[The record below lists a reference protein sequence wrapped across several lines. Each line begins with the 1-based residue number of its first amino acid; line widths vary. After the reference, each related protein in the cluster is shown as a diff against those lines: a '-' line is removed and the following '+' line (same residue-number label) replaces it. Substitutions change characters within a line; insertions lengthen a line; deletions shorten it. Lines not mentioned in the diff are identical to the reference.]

1 VTAGSLRKLLA
12 QSAIYGTADVFTN
25 VVSFLLL
32 PLFTRFLSPADYG
45 VLGVLLLFSAMAKI
59 LFRMGLD
66 GAFFRVHYDQKGET
80 GQRRLAGTVALFAA
94 GAGSLLL
101 GGVVLWAGPLTRLL
115 FSPASPPESWVVLA
129 AADIYL
135 GVFAFIPLNLLR
147 IQDRP
152 GLFSAFSVTRHTLHI
167 GLKVVLVVRGWGV
180 PGILWSNVIATG
192 VFSLALLPILVRHA
206 SLRFSPQLLR
216 ETLRFGL
223 PKVPHGVMI
232 QVQNLIDR
240 RLLLAFVDLS
250 QVGVYHAGY
259 MIGTAV
265 KFALSAFEP
274 AWQPFVYA
282 QLRKPDAAT
291 TLARIVTYAFA
302 SFVSVGLGV
311 AVLSRE
317 LVQLMTAPEFHAAA
331 GIVPVVTLAY
341 VLHGTFLL
349 TSIGIAIRKKTGY
362 YPFITAIAATCNIS
376 ANLLLIPRI
385 GMMSDPAYWHDGRR
399 LGHGLVLRSDGG
411 PRAVDLAEALSHA
424 PGVGAPG
431 PRHWSRRGLLS
442 AVAPRTAGFVA
453 SAAGEV
459 RDAGLVPGLA
469 AGVGLSSP
477 VRERVARTQAA
488 APSPAILNKPRVRCH
503 SSSDGSR

>member
-1 VTAGSLRKLLA
+1 VTAGSEEARGLRGHLRKLLA

-66 GAFFRVHYDQKGET
+66 GAFFRVYYDQKGEA

-216 ETLRFGL
+216 ETMRFGL
-223 PKVPHGVMI
+223 RKVPHGVMI

-240 RLLLAFVDLS
+240 RHLLAFVDLS

-385 GMMSDPAYWHDGRR
+385 GMMGAAWATVLSYGVMAALGLWISQRLYPMPLEWPRLGRVTGAAAACYLLSLLAPQALLPALLVKCVTLASFPVWLLASGFLRPSEKEWLGRR
-399 LGHGLVLRSDGG
+399 LRLRRQRS
-411 PRAVDLAEALSHA
+411 
-424 PGVGAPG
+424 
-431 PRHWSRRGLLS
+431 
-442 AVAPRTAGFVA
+442 
-453 SAAGEV
+453 
-459 RDAGLVPGLA
+459 
-469 AGVGLSSP
+469 
-477 VRERVARTQAA
+477 
-488 APSPAILNKPRVRCH
+488 
-503 SSSDGSR
+503 